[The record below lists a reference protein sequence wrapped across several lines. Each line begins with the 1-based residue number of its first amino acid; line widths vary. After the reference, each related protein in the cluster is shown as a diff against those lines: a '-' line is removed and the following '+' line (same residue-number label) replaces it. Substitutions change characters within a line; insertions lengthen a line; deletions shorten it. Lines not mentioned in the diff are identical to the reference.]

1 MPHRPVE
8 LSHADRDYLERLL
21 GKGQMKAREYKRA
34 TGLLEMDR
42 GKTLKAVSQTL
53 GVSENTVR
61 AWRERYGQEGLR
73 MLGNVLD
80 LCNEPR

>member
-1 MPHRPVE
+1 MPHRHVE

-53 GVSENTVR
+53 GFPRRLN
-61 AWRERYGQEGLR
+61 
-73 MLGNVLD
+73 LGFEELSQ
-80 LCNEPR
+80 